1 MRAITERELSFAL
14 NCLSIDAKVETPD
27 FELAEKLVDKVFEN
41 RGTHPSLTGNSVEP
55 KIVVS
60 IQVACT
66 LQKGDVFEVV
76 PQLEGKHTHYSLYLR
91 YHDGTTSHV
100 EDFPRNK
107 GRAIDSAFREAV
119 FASIE
124 HNVPIEPILQ

>member
-41 RGTHPSLTGNSVEP
+41 RGTHPSLTGNPVEP

-60 IQVACT
+60 IQLACT
-66 LQKGDVFEVV
+66 FEMA
-76 PQLEGKHTHYSLYLR
+76 S
-91 YHDGTTSHV
+91 
-100 EDFPRNK
+100 
-107 GRAIDSAFREAV
+107 
-119 FASIE
+119 ASISGYLGSKGL
-124 HNVPIEPILQ
+124 NRQ